1 MLIKFIKFIPVLAV
15 FLVTTLVNAQ
25 PYPNKPIRLVV
36 PFAAGQGADVAARL
50 IAQKLSEDL
59 GQAIVIDNRPGAGG
73 NIGAQAVAK
82 AAPDGYTLLVGSNGT
97 HAANPAL
104 YATLPFDPI
113 KDFSPIAFTG
123 SVPMVL
129 LANNGFAGST
139 TADVIRMAKAAPG
152 TLNVAIPSSTS
163 RVVFEQ
169 FTLLS
174 GASLFPVNYKS
185 SPTAFTDLLGNQV
198 PLSIDTL
205 IAAAPQLKAG
215 RVKAIAVSSRARSE
229 VLPGVPSFNEAGL
242 AGFDISAWNVWFAPQ
257 DTPAEAVRVLNA
269 GIVRVLAQAEV
280 KQRLR
285 DLGLEPGGNQSPQA
299 VGEFVAAEIKKWG
312 DLIRRAGLKAE

>member
-1 MLIKFIKFIPVLAV
+1 MFIKFTLTLLAS
-15 FLVTTLVNAQ
+15 LLAASLAGAQ
-25 PYPNKPIRLVV
+25 AYPNKPIRLVV

-50 IAQKLSEDL
+50 IAQKLSDDI
-59 GQAIVIDNRPGAGG
+59 GQPIVIDNRPGAGG

-104 YATLPFDPI
+104 YAALPFDPV
-113 KDFSPIAFTG
+113 KDFTPIAFTG

-129 LANNGFAGST
+129 LANNGFGANT

-152 TLNVAIPSSTS
+152 ALNVAIPSSTS

-185 SPTAFTDLLGNQV
+185 SPTAFTDLIGNQV

-205 IAAAPQLKAG
+205 IASAPQLKAG

-229 VLPGVPSFNEAGL
+229 ALPGVPSFHEVGL
-242 AGFDISAWNVWFAPQ
+242 AGFDIAAWNVWFAPH
-257 DTPAEAVRVLNA
+257 DSPAEAVRVLNA
-269 GIVRVLAQAEV
+269 GIVRVLAQPEV

>member
-1 MLIKFIKFIPVLAV
+1 MFIKIILPSVAV
-15 FLVTTLVNAQ
+15 FLAASLANAQ
-25 PYPNKPIRLVV
+25 PYPNKPVRLVV

-50 IAQKLSEDL
+50 IAQKLSDEI
-59 GQAIVIDNRPGAGG
+59 GQPIVIDNRPGAGG

-82 AAPDGYTLLVGSNGT
+82 AAPDGYTVLVGSNGT

-104 YATLPFDPI
+104 YAALPFDPI
-113 KDFSPIAFTG
+113 KDFTPIAFTG

-129 LANNGFAGST
+129 LANNTFAANT

-169 FTLLS
+169 FTVLS

-185 SPTAFTDLLGNQV
+185 SPTAFTDLIGNQV

-229 VLPGVPSFNEAGL
+229 ALPGVASFNEAGL
-242 AGFDISAWNVWFAPQ
+242 AGFDIAAWNVWFAPH
-257 DTPAEAVRVLNA
+257 DSPAEAVRVLNA
-269 GIVRVLAQAEV
+269 GIIRVLAQPEV

-285 DLGLEPGGNQSPQA
+285 DLGLEPGGSQSPQA
-299 VGEFVAAEIKKWG
+299 VGEFVAAEIRKWG

>member
-1 MLIKFIKFIPVLAV
+1 MFAKFIIPLLAA
-15 FLVTTLVNAQ
+15 LLAAPLVNAQ
-25 PYPNKPIRLVV
+25 PYPNKPIRLVI

-50 IAQKLSEDL
+50 IAQKLSEDI
-59 GQAIVIDNRPGAGG
+59 GQPIIIDNRPGAGG

-104 YATLPFDPI
+104 YAALPFDPI
-113 KDFSPIAFTG
+113 KDFAPIAFTG

-129 LANNGFAGST
+129 LANNGFAANT

-169 FTLLS
+169 FAVLS

-185 SPTAFTDLLGNQV
+185 SPTAFTDLIGNQV

-205 IAAAPQLKAG
+205 IASAPQLRAG

-229 VLPGVPSFNEAGL
+229 ALPGVPSFSEAGL
-242 AGFDISAWNVWFAPQ
+242 AGFDIAAWNVWFAPH
-257 DTPAEAVRVLNA
+257 DSPAEAVRVLNA
-269 GIVRVLAQAEV
+269 GIVRVLAQSEV

-299 VGEFVAAEIKKWG
+299 VGEFVSAEIRKWG

>member
-1 MLIKFIKFIPVLAV
+1 MLIKFINFIPVLSLLLGA
-15 FLVTTLVNAQ
+15 TLVNAQ
-25 PYPNKPIRLVV
+25 SYPNKPIRLVV

-50 IAQKLSEDL
+50 IAQKLAEDL
-59 GQAIVIDNRPGAGG
+59 GQAIIIDNRPGAGG

-104 YATLPFDPI
+104 YTTLPFDPI
-113 KDFSPIAFTG
+113 KDFAPIAFTG

-198 PLSIDTL
+198 PLS
-205 IAAAPQLKAG
+205 
-215 RVKAIAVSSRARSE
+215 
-229 VLPGVPSFNEAGL
+229 
-242 AGFDISAWNVWFAPQ
+242 
-257 DTPAEAVRVLNA
+257 
-269 GIVRVLAQAEV
+269 
-280 KQRLR
+280 
-285 DLGLEPGGNQSPQA
+285 
-299 VGEFVAAEIKKWG
+299 
-312 DLIRRAGLKAE
+312 

>member
-1 MLIKFIKFIPVLAV
+1 MFIKFTLTLLAS
-15 FLVTTLVNAQ
+15 FLTASIAGAQ
-25 PYPNKPIRLVV
+25 AFPNKPIRLVI

-50 IAQKLSEDL
+50 IAQKLSEDI
-59 GQAIVIDNRPGAGG
+59 GQAIIIDNRPGAGG

-82 AAPDGYTLLVGSNGT
+82 ATPDGYTLLVGSNGT

-104 YATLPFDPI
+104 YATLPFDPV
-113 KDFSPIAFTG
+113 KDFTPIAFTG

-129 LANNGFAGST
+129 LANNGFAANT

-185 SPTAFTDLLGNQV
+185 SPTAFTDLIGNQV

-205 IAAAPQLKAG
+205 IASAPQLKAG

-229 VLPGVPSFNEAGL
+229 ALPGVPSFHEVGL
-242 AGFDISAWNVWFAPQ
+242 AGFDIAAWNVWFAPHE
-257 DTPAEAVRVLNA
+257 TPAEAVRVLNA
-269 GIVRVLAQAEV
+269 GIVRVLAQPEV